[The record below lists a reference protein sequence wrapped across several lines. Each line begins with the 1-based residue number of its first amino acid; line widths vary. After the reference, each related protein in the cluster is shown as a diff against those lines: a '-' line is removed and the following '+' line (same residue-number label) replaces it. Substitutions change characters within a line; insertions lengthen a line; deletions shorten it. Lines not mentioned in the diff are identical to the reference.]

1 MTFVTS
7 CQLVLNNKQVT
18 DFKWSKTYD
27 VNHHYYHSPTEI
39 DEHFFPPLKDLSK
52 SLNMRFKSIV
62 IYLVFIF
69 PSICTAQYMELGL
82 SAGFGQYFGDLQS
95 EYEAS
100 ENHATFGIFA
110 RYNWHRRI
118 AFKAQ
123 FSQITLTGDDANQK
137 RLNSFESNRNL
148 SFKTKLFELG
158 IQGEWNIIKLDIRD
172 DKNTAPY
179 IFGGVALIYS
189 NPRAALGDQWY
200 DLQPLGTEGQTLEGG
215 KKYSKLA
222 VAFPIGAGLKISLS
236 ERINMGFNFGYRFTL
251 TDYLDDVS
259 GVYPNLVLLEEQ
271 NPIAS
276 QLSFR
281 SPEIL
286 PQLAGNPVGKTRGN
300 PTTKD
305 GYFIGNITFSFNL
318 AEGYDLEFD
327 EHFKKFSPNYQP
339 KQPTLKS
346 VKKEMRKS
354 GQ

>member
-1 MTFVTS
+1 MRL
-7 CQLVLNNKQVT
+7 Q
-18 DFKWSKTYD
+18 
-27 VNHHYYHSPTEI
+27 
-39 DEHFFPPLKDLSK
+39 
-52 SLNMRFKSIV
+52 SLIIFLIF
-62 IYLVFIF
+62 IY
-69 PSICTAQYMELGL
+69 PSICGAQYMELGL
-82 SAGFGQYFGDLQS
+82 SAGFGQYIGDLQP

-100 ENHATFGIFA
+100 VNHAAFGIFA
-110 RYNWHRRI
+110 RYNWKRNL
-118 AFKAQ
+118 ALKAQ
-123 FSQITLTGDDANQK
+123 FFQTTLTGDDANQK
-137 RLNSFESNRNL
+137 GFNSFESNRNL
-148 SFKTKLFELG
+148 HFKSKLFELG
-158 IQGEWNIIKLDIRD
+158 IQGEWNITKFDIRD
-172 DKNTAPY
+172 DKTTAPY
-179 IFGGVALIYS
+179 LFGGTALIYS

-222 VAFPIGAGLKISLS
+222 LAFPIGAGIKISLS
-236 ERINMGFNFGYRFTL
+236 ERVNIGFEFGYRFTL

-259 GVYPNLVLLEEQ
+259 GVYPNLALLEEQ

-286 PQLAGNPVGKTRGN
+286 PQLAGNPVGKPRGN
-300 PTTKD
+300 SNSKD

-318 AEGYDLEFD
+318 AEGYDLEFE

-346 VKKEMRKS
+346 VKKEMRKN